1 MTMESMAGDPQEE
14 PNGRIRRARGYV
26 QKHQEMTRIG
36 LIIGI
41 GFASP
46 FLVAAGMATLRGS
59 GRETTAWLL
68 SATLILVAVPSLAL
82 WSSRRD

>member
-1 MTMESMAGDPQEE
+1 MESMAEDPREE
-14 PNGRIRRARGYV
+14 PNGRIKRACGYLR
-26 QKHQEMTRIG
+26 KHQEMAKIG
-36 LIIGI
+36 LFIGG